1 MAKERN
7 GLGAPRSAVVRPLVL
22 LALGITATVVLWQY
36 LMLDP
41 GGTGGV
47 RTERLSPGDRQA
59 LDHVL
64 RDQVR

>member
-1 MAKERN
+1 MVKERK
-7 GLGAPRSAVVRPLVL
+7 GLGAPRSAVLRPLVI
-22 LALGITATVVLWQY
+22 LALGIVATVALWQY
-36 LMLDP
+36 LMLEP
-41 GGTGGV
+41 RGA